1 MTGFFINPFH
11 PELYQFSD
19 KMPHSVAVA
28 KKKVP
33 GLKVLLGP
41 KDHDEFKQAVA
52 EIAALRSEIEGQI
65 ADIGILQAKIETLE
79 AAAAAKPP
87 KSGK

>member
-52 EIAALRSEIEGQI
+52 EIAALRSEGEV
-65 ADIGILQAKIETLE
+65 LQAQLAEAVAEIETLK
-79 AAAAAKPP
+79 AAAAKPP
-87 KSGK
+87 KPGK